1 MTSAEWLNSNDPQP
15 MLDFLLGKAE
25 DRKLRLFACACCR
38 RIWDRMSDNSK
49 AAVREAE
56 RCADGE
62 ITVVEMMVAAGHA
75 YCPDDNSD
83 GDALWLATSQWS
95 AWRAAMDDAWTA
107 AGREGIMG
115 TADRNNNNNQQFAEE
130 RSEQAR
136 LLRDIFGNPFPPPVP
151 WKKRFLGTAGGVMK
165 LLAGSPNW
173 VPSRTAQKGFPTF
186 TADPAWLTSTVV
198 AIAQGMYESRD
209 FSAMPIL
216 ADALQ
221 DAGCEDDDVLKH
233 SRSDTPHVRGC
244 FVVDL
249 ILGKK

>member
-1 MTSAEWLNSNDPQP
+1 M
-15 MLDFLLGKAE
+15 
-25 DRKLRLFACACCR
+25 
-38 RIWDRMSDNSK
+38 
-49 AAVREAE
+49 
-56 RCADGE
+56 
-62 ITVVEMMVAAGHA
+62 
-75 YCPDDNSD
+75 
-83 GDALWLATSQWS
+83 
-95 AWRAAMDDAWTA
+95 
-107 AGREGIMG
+107 
-115 TADRNNNNNQQFAEE
+115 
-130 RSEQAR
+130 
-136 LLRDIFGNPFPPPVP
+136 
-151 WKKRFLGTAGGVMK
+151 
-165 LLAGSPNW
+165 
-173 VPSRTAQKGFPTF
+173 PSRTAQKGFPTF